1 MKKFNFTYIEFNSW
15 DFMTENTNQFARAF
29 EKEQFYKG
37 ILEKLRELNKKAI
50 ATDGIDLFR
59 DYRYIKAFEIA
70 EERYKYYENIA
81 SLTLQMNAAML
92 EFRDAQTAL
101 KVASIA

>member
-1 MKKFNFTYIEFNSW
+1 MKKFNFDYVEFDSW
-15 DFMTENTNQFARAF
+15 EILTKNTNHFAKAF

-37 ILEKLRELNKKAI
+37 ILDKLRDLNKKAMES
-50 ATDGIDLFR
+50 DGIDLFR
-59 DYRYIKAFEIA
+59 DYRFIKAVEIA

-81 SLTLQMNAAML
+81 TLTLQVNAAML
-92 EFRDAQTAL
+92 EFRNAQDAL